1 MMATEE
7 RNRTNFK
14 VEIHP
19 VMGQTTGSGI
29 ENWASAHPDLVTQL
43 TESQLP
49 LKSGKQKSYLLCH
62 MKSLKGNK

>member
-19 VMGQTTGSGI
+19 VLGQTTGSGI
-29 ENWASAHPDLVTQL
+29 ENWASAHADLVTQL

-49 LKSGKQKSYLLCH
+49 LKSGEQNSCLLCH
-62 MKSLKGNK
+62 MKSLEGNK

>member
-7 RNRTNFK
+7 RNRTNFT

-19 VMGQTTGSGI
+19 VLGQTTGSGI

-49 LKSGKQKSYLLCH
+49 LKSGEHTDDVLLPW
-62 MKSLKGNK
+62 